1 MRFAVPARWQA
12 AAVVL
17 LLLGSLAALFFNSV
31 TAFLLPGEEPRA
43 RDEASTAVER
53 LAREGAPLLQ
63 EALQRAGHMGTNRLE
78 RQLSDLTETVL
89 VERPGLEG
97 GFYLAGD
104 FDQFTGGAFPTE
116 RRAPP
121 RPPPPGRDAPPGPPR
136 RDPPPLEA
144 PYIRQ
149 QIRDCLA
156 DEPGTPPIVRI
167 LDVGPSRVVIA
178 CAVAGRDRPASAA
191 AWVMTRL
198 TGPEQ
203 QHAQT
208 VRYQVSTV
216 LALAGILLSLL
227 LTANLARSLRGE
239 RERREKLVDELR
251 RSEHLASLGRLLAG
265 VAHEVR
271 NPLAGIRS
279 TVQLWQRLPN
289 EAQTPASLEAVLQAV
304 DRLNALVGRLLY
316 FARTGWEE
324 RRPVDLN
331 AVVRETAELVR
342 AQGEMQGVGI
352 EMDLA
357 DRLPPLA
364 GSAQALGQAV
374 LNLATNALQAMP
386 AGGRLLLQTRALD
399 GPRRAG
405 LRVADDG
412 PGVSAEARP
421 HLFEPFY
428 TTRPEGTGLGL
439 ALCREIVR
447 QHGGDVDLEAG
458 EAPGAVFRVWLPEE
472 GQLSCSGRPAV
483 AGQCARIAKCAVAGC
498 HPRARRRYRPG
509 RLATAAR
516 FHRFGANCRGR
527 VAPLARHPGGNRMP
541 RDSAGP
547 GTREVEPHARR
558 PGAGH
563 QPATVV

>member
-1 MRFAVPARWQA
+1 MRFAVPVRWQA

-43 RDEASTAVER
+43 RDEASAAVER
-53 LAREGAPLLQ
+53 LAREGAAVLKD
-63 EALQRAGHMGTNRLE
+63 ALSRAAKTPSNRLE
-78 RQLSDLTETVL
+78 RQLSDLTDTVL
-89 VERPGLEG
+89 VDRPGLEG

-104 FDQFTGGAFPTE
+104 MDQFTGGAFPTQ
-116 RRAPP
+116 RHAPS
-121 RPPPPGRDAPPGPPR
+121 PPPPGRDAPPLPLPALPR
-136 RDPPPLEA
+136 RDPPPQEA

-156 DEPGTPPIVRI
+156 DEPGAPPIVRI

-178 CAVAGRDRPASAA
+178 CVAADRERPANAA

-203 QHAQT
+203 QHMQM

-227 LTANLARSLRGE
+227 LTANLAQSLR
-239 RERREKLVDELR
+239 REGDRREKLVDELR

-279 TVQLWQRLPN
+279 TVQLWQRLPD
-289 EAQTPASLEAVLQAV
+289 EAQTPASRNAVLQAV

-324 RRPVDLN
+324 PRPVDLN
-331 AVVRETAELVR
+331 AVVSETVELVR
-342 AQGEMQGVGI
+342 AQADSQGVRL
-352 EMDLA
+352 ETDLA
-357 DRLPPLA
+357 NPLPSLA
-364 GSAQALGQAV
+364 GSPPALQQVV

-386 AGGRLLLQTRALD
+386 TGGRLLLQTRSLND
-399 GPRRAG
+399 PNRAQ
-405 LRVADDG
+405 LRVVDTG
-412 PGVSAEARP
+412 SGVSAEARP

-439 ALCREIVR
+439 AICREIVR
-447 QHGGDVDLEAG
+447 QHGGDIELEADDG
-458 EAPGAVFRVWLPEE
+458 PGAVFRVWLPE
-472 GQLSCSGRPAV
+472 A
-483 AGQCARIAKCAVAGC
+483 
-498 HPRARRRYRPG
+498 H
-509 RLATAAR
+509 
-516 FHRFGANCRGR
+516 
-527 VAPLARHPGGNRMP
+527 
-541 RDSAGP
+541 D
-547 GTREVEPHARR
+547 
-558 PGAGH
+558 
-563 QPATVV
+563 VV